1 MLACAVGRM
10 ISLLTRIAIL
20 AHARHTHLPLPY
32 RTSGAGAAKGR
43 LQRNAVRALEI
54 GPGGSVR
61 RTPPRAGTAPPH
73 GAAALQPPHLGL
85 KAQRRPLHRVR
96 PSRGGHQG
104 QHGVRDPIA
113 EHLSYYS
120 CLTSARQALR
130 CAAHQEYEQLRNR
143 RHMRGTLQYSS
154 TPAWAERTVG
164 RVLSYRSSARGRPRE
179 SGRYFEL
186 TSRFSEDDYW

>member
-1 MLACAVGRM
+1 MLACATGRM

-61 RTPPRAGTAPPH
+61 RSPPRAGTAPPH

-85 KAQRRPLHRVR
+85 KAQLRPLHRVR

-120 CLTSARQALR
+120 SRARAKRSAARPIKNMSSCVIVGT
-130 CAAHQEYEQLRNR
+130 CAALHSTAAPR
-143 RHMRGTLQYSS
+143 RGLSA
-154 TPAWAERTVG
+154 PWAG
-164 RVLSYRSSARGRPRE
+164 VLSYRSSARGRPRFE

-186 TSRFSEDDYW
+186 TSRLSEDDYW